1 MASRTPLPVTGAWRV
16 GDPVGHRSFFTYPTD
31 RRLALDNGSVMSGIV
46 AAYETWGQL
55 NADGSNAILLCH
67 AWTGAVMRLGGLKTG
82 MLAQGGGR
90 AQSVQGVR
98 LTPTSGS

>member
-46 AAYETWGQL
+46 AAYETWGHQL
-55 NADGSNAILLCH
+55 I
-67 AWTGAVMRLGGLKTG
+67 
-82 MLAQGGGR
+82 
-90 AQSVQGVR
+90 GVW
-98 LTPTSGS
+98 P